1 VLAGIAPRLASAIP
15 SPGPSGGGF
24 ATAQAAAD
32 AAKQALEQRDLQV
45 LFGLVAPTGWYARWY
60 KQTQTD
66 PMPLVEAVGWV
77 SMYPNATWRVDA
89 SEVRDAGPSR
99 PLGDKYVTALVIDFG
114 GWEEQRADIMLHP
127 IVGYARLISVTDA
140 TITIRFRTV
149 GSRCCSDQSW
159 NDRVVVLRR
168 DDRTIYNSAGG
179 VSAGSLT
186 DSGIAVASD
195 VWVQFRL
202 DTLGS
207 DGSYRLAWLV
217 AMYPQG

>member
-1 VLAGIAPRLASAIP
+1 
-15 SPGPSGGGF
+15 
-24 ATAQAAAD
+24 
-32 AAKQALEQRDLQV
+32 
-45 LFGLVAPTGWYARWY
+45 
-60 KQTQTD
+60 
-66 PMPLVEAVGWV
+66 MPLVEAVGWV
-77 SMYPNATWRVDA
+77 SMNPNATWRVDA

-114 GWEEQRADIMLHP
+114 GWEEQRADIVLHP
-127 IVGYARLISVTDA
+127 IGGRWFWSSLLLYRPPPLGASLDTIVGYARLISVTDA
-140 TITIRFRTV
+140 TISIRFRTV

-168 DDRTIYNSAGG
+168 DDRTIYNKAGG
-179 VSAGSLT
+179 VSASSLP
-186 DSGIAVASD
+186 DSGITVASD

-202 DTLGS
+202 DTLGP